1 MPVTDRLRAEQA
13 EQDDLQR
20 QNVALQARASR
31 QSREIEDLRK
41 LLGVLQ
47 TIDTAIVKPP
57 KWTVATPS
65 KRGRKAIVTLQLTD
79 THFDE
84 VVRPEQVAFLNAY
97 DRPIAEQRLRRWV
110 EKSVVLARDYMAGV
124 EYEGCAVLA
133 TGDLM
138 SGNIH
143 AELKESNTS
152 TLYEGAIHWVGQLS
166 AAIDTLAAEFGKL
179 HIGAVVGNHGRDS
192 HKPVYKD
199 RAKSNIE
206 WLMWRILAREFAD
219 DDRVTFQVSDAIDL
233 TVRLYNTT
241 YLLTH
246 GDEFRGGS
254 GISGAKAPLMLG
266 QHRTIMR
273 QMAATDPIDFM
284 VVGHFHTLQLP
295 SQGLVLGGS
304 MKGTDEYSFGKRFR
318 PEPAQQAF
326 WLTSAEH
333 GPTIS
338 APVFVE
344 DRAAEG
350 W

>member
-1 MPVTDRLRAEQA
+1 MGTIRESLEADAELHR
-13 EQDDLQR
+13 EIK
-20 QNVALQARASR
+20 ALAARATR
-31 QSREIEDLRK
+31 QSKEIEELRQ
-41 LLGVLQ
+41 LLGVLS
-47 TIDTAIVKPP
+47 TIDTAIIRPP
-57 KWTVATPS
+57 KWTLPGPK
-65 KRGRKAIVTLQLTD
+65 KRGRRAIVTLQLTD

-110 EKSVVLARDYMAGV
+110 EKSINLARDYIAGV
-124 EYEGCAVLA
+124 EYDGCAILA
-133 TGDLM
+133 TGDLL

-143 AELKESNTS
+143 AELRESNAA
-152 TLYEGAIHWVGQLS
+152 TLYDSAIHWVGQLAS
-166 AAIDTLAAEFGKL
+166 AIDILATEFGQL
-179 HIGAVVGNHGRDS
+179 TIGAVVGNHGRDS

-199 RAKSNIE
+199 RARSNIE
-206 WLMWRILAREFAD
+206 WLMWRVLAREFKD
-219 DDRVTFQVSDAIDL
+219 DERVTFQVSDAIDL
-233 TVRLYNTT
+233 TVQLYNTR

-246 GDEFRGGS
+246 GDEFKGGT

-273 QMAATDPIDFM
+273 QMGTEQPVDYM
-284 VVGHFHTLQLP
+284 VVGHFHQLQLP

-304 MKGTDEYSFGKRFR
+304 MKGYDEYAFGKRFR

-333 GPTIS
+333 GPTVS
-338 APVFVE
+338 APVFVS
-344 DRAAEG
+344 DRKAEG

>member
-1 MPVTDRLRAEQA
+1 VPDLNDELAALADSERAIKALRT
-13 EQDDLQR
+13 
-20 QNVALQARASR
+20 RADR
-31 QSREIEDLRK
+31 QSKEIEELRK
-41 LLGVLQ
+41 LLGVLS

-57 KWTVATPS
+57 KWTLAHPT

-84 VVRPEQVAFLNAY
+84 VVRPEQVDYLNAY

-110 EKSVVLARDYMAGV
+110 EKSIVLARDYMSGV

-166 AAIDTLAAEFGKL
+166 AAIDALADEFGKL

-199 RAKSNIE
+199 RARSNIE

-273 QMAATDPIDFM
+273 QMAATDPIDYM

-295 SQGLVLGGS
+295 SQGMVLGGT
-304 MKGTDEYSFGKRFR
+304 MKGYDEFAFGKRFR

-338 APVFVE
+338 APVFVA
-344 DRAAEG
+344 DRTAEG